1 MRKLV
6 LLLIIVIATNAMA
19 YTPIVDEG
27 YSWNVVCPW
36 DYVGDNIERYTTHV
50 EKIEGD
56 SIIGGVTYKK
66 LWKYY
71 PNDPE
76 KRSLVGL
83 LREDVEAQKV
93 WAYGNGVEALM
104 YDFDVEAGD
113 TISLLSWLHFMKSI
127 KIEDLTDGYTMTDL
141 VVDEVEMVDIEGLG
155 PIKRLK
161 LYEVSDPDNKRRKPF
176 LQRNRVLHRRVL
188 EKR

>member
-1 MRKLV
+1 MKKLV

-19 YTPIVDEG
+19 YTPIVVEG

-56 SIIGGVTYKK
+56 SIVNGVTYKK

-71 PNDPE
+71 PNEPE

-127 KIEDLTDGYTMTDL
+127 KIEAHL
-141 VVDEVEMVDIEGLG
+141 
-155 PIKRLK
+155 P
-161 LYEVSDPDNKRRKPF
+161 
-176 LQRNRVLHRRVL
+176 QRER
-188 EKR
+188 